1 MKTQDLFGSFFD
13 PQDKRLAKL
22 GGPLL
27 RLAETVDW
35 EQFRPLL
42 EQVKLSV
49 RKRNAGA
56 PRRDG
61 VLMFKGWVRQDLYGL
76 SDEQLAYQIEDRRS
90 VQRFLGLDS
99 YRRAPDAKTFWAF
112 RERLVALGLM
122 GDLFEQF
129 AAQLQGL
136 GYRAR
141 TGQWVDASLVLVPV
155 QRNTRAENA
164 LIKAGET
171 PTDWRAAKRR
181 QKATQARWTK
191 QHGNAYFGYKNH
203 VNVDR
208 AHKLIRTYEVTA
220 ANVHDSQKLDDL
232 LDGGNS
238 SKAVWADSA
247 WRSAE
252 QEGRLRDKGYRS
264 HIQRKGTRKR
274 PLTAR
279 EKQGKRTRATV
290 RARVEHVF
298 GAQCTLR
305 AKALRCIGRA
315 RSELAIGM
323 MNLVYNMRRLCCLQG
338 VRVPA

>member
-22 GGPLL
+22 GDPLL

-35 EQFRPLL
+35 EQCRPLL
-42 EQVKLSV
+42 ERVKPAL

-56 PRRDG
+56 PRRDV
-61 VLMFKGWVRQDLYGL
+61 VLMFKGLVLQDLYGL
-76 SDEQLAYQIEDRRS
+76 SDEQLEYQLEGRRS
-90 VQRFLGLDS
+90 FQRFLGLNS

-112 RERLVALGLM
+112 RERRVELGLM

-129 AAQLQGL
+129 AGQLQGL

-141 TGQWVDASLVLVPV
+141 TGQLVDASLVPVPI

-164 LIKAGET
+164 LIKGGET
-171 PTDWRAAKRR
+171 ATDWREVKQR

-191 QHGNAYFGYKNH
+191 QHGKAYFGYKNH

-220 ANVHDSQKLDDL
+220 AHVHDSQKLDAL
-232 LDGGNS
+232 LDAGNS

-252 QEGRLRDKGYRS
+252 QAGRLRDKRYRS
-264 HIQRKGTRKR
+264 HIQRKGTRTR

-279 EKQGKRTRATV
+279 EKQGNRTRAKV
-290 RARVEHVF
+290 RCRVEHVF

-305 AKALRCIGRA
+305 AKALRCIGQA

-323 MNLVYNMRRLCCLQG
+323 MNRVYNMRRLCCLQG
-338 VRVPA
+338 VSVPA